1 VYDTVNPCTLSSL
14 SYIDRRKIISRLP
27 TSLPLHISAP
37 FIDDDDDYWRR
48 CCHARWSAPDVKQFA
63 GSWKRMVMEK
73 TIENVIE
80 NYVPVPTH
88 CSRLETIISLAGNYV
103 RRLTI
108 RQLLPPVIVVPDH
121 DARDYLV
128 LADTDRTHFDFAQI
142 LSRVSR
148 YIIVSV
154 FSCF

>member
-1 VYDTVNPCTLSSL
+1 
-14 SYIDRRKIISRLP
+14 
-27 TSLPLHISAP
+27 
-37 FIDDDDDYWRR
+37 
-48 CCHARWSAPDVKQFA
+48 
-63 GSWKRMVMEK
+63 MVMEK